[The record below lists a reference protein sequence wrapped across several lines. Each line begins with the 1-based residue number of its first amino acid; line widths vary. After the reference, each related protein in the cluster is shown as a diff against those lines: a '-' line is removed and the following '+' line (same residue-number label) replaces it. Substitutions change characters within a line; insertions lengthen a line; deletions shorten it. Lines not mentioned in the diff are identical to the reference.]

1 MQGKGGRGGGGG
13 KGGGGGGG
21 GGGGRG
27 RKRNKNRKRDRR
39 LGEIKYDAEG
49 KMIDDR
55 NTEAG
60 KLLGYKVGTNGSKAS
75 LSLAIIVLSSVVD
88 PDPGYGVA
96 FLTLGHGKG
105 EKSRS
110 GYGMNIPDHM
120 SESLQFFVLNI
131 LKFFDSDP
139 GSGIFDP
146 GSGMK
151 KFGSGINTTDL
162 QHWFLECWF
171 F

>member
-13 KGGGGGGG
+13 GGGGGRGG

-60 KLLGYKVGTNGSKAS
+60 KLLGYKAKLNYPWF
-75 LSLAIIVLSSVVD
+75 VLRVVD
-88 PDPGYGVA
+88 PDPGSVA
-96 FLTLGHGKG
+96 LLTP
-105 EKSRS
+105 RS
-110 GYGMNIPDHM
+110 WIWDG
-120 SESLQFFVLNI
+120 
-131 LKFFDSDP
+131 
-139 GSGIFDP
+139 
-146 GSGMK
+146 
-151 KFGSGINTTDL
+151 
-162 QHWFLECWF
+162 
-171 F
+171 